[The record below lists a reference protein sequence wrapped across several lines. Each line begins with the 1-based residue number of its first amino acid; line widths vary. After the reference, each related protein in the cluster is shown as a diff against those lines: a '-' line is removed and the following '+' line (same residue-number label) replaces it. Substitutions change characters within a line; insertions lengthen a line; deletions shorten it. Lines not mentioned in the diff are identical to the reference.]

1 VLPFAR
7 SLRPGR
13 LRGVSCILLEAPSN
27 PSRWDRPRSGIS
39 VAEEADVNFRLLM
52 QLFITLCLWPAA
64 GMADLEAGLA
74 AYARADY
81 ETALREIRPSAEQG
95 NARAQSRLG
104 TMYMNGEGVQKDTR
118 EGVRWYRK
126 AAEQGFL
133 NAQFN
138 LGIAYGSGRGVA
150 KDDSKA
156 ARWYR
161 LAAEQGDAEAQA
173 TLGAMYTMGIGV
185 RRDNGK
191 ALRWYREATDQGYAE
206 AQAALG
212 AMYQRGNGVPKD
224 SAAAAGWYRKAA
236 AQGVAEAQW
245 LLGRM
250 YADGEGVPQDD
261 VQAYAWMAI
270 SGMGRMEFSRSIF
283 DALRERMTSS
293 QVEAARKLFNEY
305 AAKALP

>member
-1 VLPFAR
+1 
-7 SLRPGR
+7 
-13 LRGVSCILLEAPSN
+13 
-27 PSRWDRPRSGIS
+27 
-39 VAEEADVNFRLLM
+39 
-52 QLFITLCLWPAA
+52 
-64 GMADLEAGLA
+64 
-74 AYARADY
+74 
-81 ETALREIRPSAEQG
+81 
-95 NARAQSRLG
+95 
-104 TMYMNGEGVQKDTR
+104 
-118 EGVRWYRK
+118 
-126 AAEQGFL
+126 
-133 NAQFN
+133 
-138 LGIAYGSGRGVA
+138 
-150 KDDSKA
+150 
-156 ARWYR
+156 
-161 LAAEQGDAEAQA
+161 
-173 TLGAMYTMGIGV
+173 MYTMGIGV

-191 ALRWYREATDQGYAE
+191 ALCWYREATDQGYAE

-250 YADGEGVPQDD
+250 YVDGEGVPQDD

-293 QVEAARKLFNEY
+293 QIEAARKLFNEY